1 MPHYVSKGLARFAP
15 GLALKDSPSPTAYI
29 APNYGAEVQF
39 ETDDNSPLAIPDE
52 KVWVQQVNGYF
63 LYYARVQKSLMHP
76 ACNDISATQANPTAN
91 TVKAAWRL
99 LIYLSNHPDHT
110 VMYTACEMILK
121 VYSDASYN
129 SRPGS
134 ISIAGGWHYCGN
146 SLTIPSMVP
155 YIASAVV
162 SLPSVVL
169 FPKPNTLPFSY
180 INGTA
185 AAWEHTVLAS
195 LGYPQHPIVL
205 ITDNECAA
213 GIANNKL
220 TACKSKKIAMRYH
233 WIRCRIRLDEFQCK
247 WLPGKLNYADFFTKN
262 LPVFE
267 FEQYESIY

>member
-1 MPHYVSKGLARFAP
+1 
-15 GLALKDSPSPTAYI
+15 
-29 APNYGAEVQF
+29 
-39 ETDDNSPLAIPDE
+39 
-52 KVWVQQVNGYF
+52 
-63 LYYARVQKSLMHP
+63 
-76 ACNDISATQANPTAN
+76 
-91 TVKAAWRL
+91 
-99 LIYLSNHPDHT
+99 
-110 VMYTACEMILK
+110 MILK

-146 SLTIPSMVP
+146 KLDDTINGTLHSISCRIPTVCD
-155 YIASAVV
+155 AV
-162 SLPSVVL
+162 SEAEYAAL
-169 FPKPNTLPFSY
+169 Y

-185 AAWEHTVLAS
+185 AAWERTVLAP
-195 LGYPQHPIVL
+195 LGYPQPPTVL

-220 TACKSKKIAMRYH
+220 TARKSKAIAMRYH

-247 WLPGKLNYADFFTKN
+247 WLPGKLNYADFFTKH